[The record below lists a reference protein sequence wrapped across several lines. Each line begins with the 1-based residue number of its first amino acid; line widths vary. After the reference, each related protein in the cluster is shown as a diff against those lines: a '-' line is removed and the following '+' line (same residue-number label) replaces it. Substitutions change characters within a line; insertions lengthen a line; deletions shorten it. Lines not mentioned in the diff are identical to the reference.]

1 MDYILRRNSTQQ
13 RYMRCLLRYCSSARL
28 IITNETPPK
37 GPYISLSH
45 RWGGSDII
53 KCTIKTLPKLQ
64 RGILLSEL
72 PATFQ
77 DALSATR
84 SLGIAY
90 IWIDSLC
97 IIQDSRS
104 DWDIES
110 RTMLNVYQH
119 GILNLAATRSRD
131 SHSGLFADRTP
142 ESLMSGPFPISN
154 GAISGSFVAV
164 EAALDKPYWTVAVDD
179 APLNTRGWVLQE
191 RLLSPR
197 MAHFTSD
204 QVIWDCP
211 ELTAAETI
219 PSGAQAMPH
228 MIPSGIGPKRGSSL
242 LKVPQEQDRALGQWG
257 TVVKAYSQC
266 NLTVASDKVVAL
278 SGVVDYLRPKLKNEF
293 CAGLWR
299 SQMEMQL
306 CWFAEESST
315 ATRNN
320 VGPSWS
326 WMSVDCAVNTPLHH
340 EYEGYVVNLLAEV
353 VDVDETV
360 MVDGVGH
367 LRLRGVLN
375 PVELEAGPQP
385 RLIGRGMEHLIQLA
399 LDTTSAAEATGN
411 LFFVPVFDL
420 QEPNTAGMNQRFSE
434 LKGLLLE
441 EIDGEAGKYSRRG
454 LVFASAQSDTKT
466 QEFPESYHEF
476 LQAKGQNRLPCSK
489 DDIGT
494 ARLVTIV

>member
-1 MDYILRRNSTQQ
+1 
-13 RYMRCLLRYCSSARL
+13 
-28 IITNETPPK
+28 
-37 GPYISLSH
+37 
-45 RWGGSDII
+45 
-53 KCTIKTLPKLQ
+53 
-64 RGILLSEL
+64 
-72 PATFQ
+72 
-77 DALSATR
+77 
-84 SLGIAY
+84 
-90 IWIDSLC
+90 
-97 IIQDSRS
+97 
-104 DWDIES
+104 
-110 RTMLNVYQH
+110 
-119 GILNLAATRSRD
+119 
-131 SHSGLFADRTP
+131 
-142 ESLMSGPFPISN
+142 MSGPFHISN

-211 ELTAAETI
+211 ELTAAETV

-228 MIPSGIGPKRGSSL
+228 MIPSGIGPKRGSNL
-242 LKVPQEQDRALGQWG
+242 LNVPQEQDQALGQWG

-306 CWFAEESST
+306 CWFAEEPST
-315 ATRNN
+315 ATRNA

-340 EYEGYVVNLLAEV
+340 EYDGYVVNLLAEV

-360 MVDGVGH
+360 KIDGVGH
-367 LRLRGVLN
+367 LQLRCMLN

-399 LDTTSAAEATGN
+399 LDTASAAEATGN

-420 QEPNTAGMNQRFSE
+420 QEPSTAGMDQRFSE
-434 LKGLLLE
+434 LRGLLLE
-441 EIDGEAGKYSRRG
+441 EIDGDAGKYSRRG
-454 LVFASAQSDTKT
+454 LVFASARSDTKT
-466 QEFPESYHEF
+466 QDFPESYLEF
-476 LQAKGQNRLPCSK
+476 LQANERNRLPCLGN
-489 DDIGT
+489 DIGT